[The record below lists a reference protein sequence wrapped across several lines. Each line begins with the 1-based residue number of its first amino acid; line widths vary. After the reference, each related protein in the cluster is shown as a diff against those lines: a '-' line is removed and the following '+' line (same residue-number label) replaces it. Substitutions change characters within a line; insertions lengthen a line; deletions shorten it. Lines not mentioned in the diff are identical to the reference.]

1 MTLSLALATALEM
14 KKTGKELKEKRVT
27 SLLEEGDN
35 EQGGGDDLSEVS
47 CCKVGYVNFLCVSR
61 KCFRANIA
69 KHSKVANNG
78 THV

>member
-1 MTLSLALATALEM
+1 MPLSLALATALEM

-47 CCKVGYVNFLCVSR
+47 RCKVGYVNFLCTTYQTAEKGSR
-61 KCFRANIA
+61 SWVKFWDSIL
-69 KHSKVANNG
+69 
-78 THV
+78 

>member
-47 CCKVGYVNFLCVSR
+47 HCKIGYVNFLCASR
-61 KCFRANIA
+61 KSFRANIA
-69 KHSKVANNG
+69 KHSKVANNV

>member
-1 MTLSLALATALEM
+1 MPLSLALATALEM

-47 CCKVGYVNFLCVSR
+47 QCKVGYDNFSSVSR

-69 KHSKVANNG
+69 KDSKVANHG

>member
-1 MTLSLALATALEM
+1 MPLSPALATAFEM

-47 CCKVGYVNFLCVSR
+47 QCKVGYVNF
-61 KCFRANIA
+61 
-69 KHSKVANNG
+69 
-78 THV
+78 